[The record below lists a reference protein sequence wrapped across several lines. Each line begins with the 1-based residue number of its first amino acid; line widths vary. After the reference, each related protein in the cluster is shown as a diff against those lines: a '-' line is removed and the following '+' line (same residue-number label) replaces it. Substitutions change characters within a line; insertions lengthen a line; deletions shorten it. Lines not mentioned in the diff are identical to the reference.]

1 MISIFLE
8 KHSLST
14 KGSNVMIISVFNQK
28 GGVAKSTTVTSL
40 AATLTK
46 FGKKV
51 LVVDMDPQANS
62 TLGLGVDDESLEEDS
77 TIYRLLKEQR
87 LHKNLVEGIIM
98 ETQYDNLHLIPS
110 DIFLSD
116 AEIVLANAMNRER
129 LLAKVLKFVQDDY
142 DYILIDC
149 PPSLGLLSLNALVAS
164 DKLIVPLTPGFFSSK
179 AIKHLLTTVNRVQD
193 NLNSELGIM
202 GILVTK
208 YDARKKDL
216 NAGLPSKIL
225 DYKIFDTII
234 RIDSQVEYAQENMMP
249 VPFYNEKSKAS
260 EDYMNLAKEVLA
272 DGEK

>member
-1 MISIFLE
+1 
-8 KHSLST
+8 
-14 KGSNVMIISVFNQK
+14 MIISVFNQK

-40 AATLTK
+40 AAALTK

-62 TLGLGVDDESLEEDS
+62 TLGLGVDDESLAEDS

-225 DYKIFDTII
+225 DYKIFDAII

>member
-1 MISIFLE
+1 
-8 KHSLST
+8 
-14 KGSNVMIISVFNQK
+14 MIISVFNQK

-40 AATLTK
+40 AAALTK

-62 TLGLGVDDESLEEDS
+62 TLGLGVDDESLAEDS

-98 ETQYDNLHLIPS
+98 ETQYDNLNLIPS

-225 DYKIFDTII
+225 DYKIFDAII

>member
-1 MISIFLE
+1 
-8 KHSLST
+8 
-14 KGSNVMIISVFNQK
+14 MIISVFNQK